1 MLGELSEKLS
11 PGITLVIAEGSG
23 LRIPHSPSNVCLSKS
38 ALESLSPIAEVAIMA
53 VVGRIR
59 PTNANSKH
67 SIVSLALLIPCS
79 VAYDINDCTTRFS
92 ISNLYSAWR
101 QIENLRHVALD
112 QSIKAFFNGVGSR
125 GVGEFSALYGTN
137 KHCITPVIGDGEFH
151 PCMSSQGLIYSLI
164 ERHEPDSDDPSH
176 GMDLEMSMSG
186 YSSARKKK

>member
-1 MLGELSEKLS
+1 MRKRTYTGSEHEQ
-11 PGITLVIAEGSG
+11 AHQ
-23 LRIPHSPSNVCLSKS
+23 RLSKL
-38 ALESLSPIAEVAIMA
+38 ALESLSPIAEVAMMA
-53 VVGRIR
+53 VMGRIR
-59 PTNANSKH
+59 PTNVNSKH

-79 VAYDINDCTTRFS
+79 VAYDINNRTTRFS

-151 PCMSSQGLIYSLI
+151 PCLSSQGLIDSLI
-164 ERHEPDSDDPSH
+164 ERHELDSDDPSH

-186 YSSARKKK
+186 YSSARRKK